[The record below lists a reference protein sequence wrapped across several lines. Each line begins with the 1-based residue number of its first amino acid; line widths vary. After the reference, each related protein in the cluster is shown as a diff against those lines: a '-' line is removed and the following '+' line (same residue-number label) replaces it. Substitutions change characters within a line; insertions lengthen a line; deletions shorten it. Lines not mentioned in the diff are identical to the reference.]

1 MWCKKSLTIGVTFM
15 CLILALSTQ
24 ASGED
29 NSDEVLVQKD
39 VTFAL
44 ELLSP
49 ISTKTNK
56 KNDKFEC
63 KVLSP
68 VEYAGAIVSGHLR
81 KVKNSG
87 KANGKSELD
96 MAFDTIT
103 LTDGQTGNFN
113 AQVQEVN
120 DVANVSNTGVADPEG
135 TVKGKSRVKISV
147 KRAVKGALLGAAIG
161 AIIAGPKGAIVG
173 AAIGAGAAVTTTL
186 AMDGP
191 ELEFKTGTQFTVITN
206 SPSHRK
212 LSPPL

>member
-1 MWCKKSLTIGVTFM
+1 MWFEKYLRVGVALAF
-15 CLILALSTQ
+15 LILALPTH
-24 ASGED
+24 ALGEGD
-29 NSDEVLVQKD
+29 SDEVLVPKN

-56 KNDKFEC
+56 KGDKFEC
-63 KVLSP
+63 KVISP
-68 VEYAGAIVSGHLR
+68 MQYAGAVVSGHLR
-81 KVKNSG
+81 SVKSSG

-103 LTDGQTGNFN
+103 LTDGRIGNFN

-120 DVANVSNTGVADPEG
+120 DVANASNTGMADSEG

-147 KRAVKGALLGAAIG
+147 KRAVKGALVGAGIG
-161 AIIAGPKGAIVG
+161 AIVAGPKGAAVG
-173 AAIGAGAAVTTTL
+173 AAIGAGAAVTSTL
-186 AMDGP
+186 VMDGP
-191 ELEFKTGTQFTVITN
+191 ELEFKSGTQFTVLIN

-212 LSPPL
+212 VG

>member
-1 MWCKKSLTIGVTFM
+1 MWYEKSVVIGVTLI
-15 CLILALSTQ
+15 CLILALPTQ
-24 ASGED
+24 ALADGD
-29 NSDEVLVQKD
+29 SDEVLVLKD
-39 VTFAL
+39 ATFAL

-56 KNDKFEC
+56 KDDKFEC

-68 VEYAGAIVSGHLR
+68 VQYAGAIVSGHLR

-103 LTDGQTGNFN
+103 LTDGRTGNFN

-120 DVANVSNTGVADPEG
+120 DVPNASNTGMADAEG

-147 KRAVKGALLGAAIG
+147 KRAVKGALIGAAIG
-161 AIIAGPKGAIVG
+161 AIIAGPKGAAVG

-186 AMDGP
+186 ATNGP

-212 LSPPL
+212 ASPQ

>member
-1 MWCKKSLTIGVTFM
+1 MWCEKSLRIGVTLM
-15 CLILALSTQ
+15 CLMIALPAQ
-24 ASGED
+24 AFCQSD
-29 NSDEVLVQKD
+29 SDEVLVQKD
-39 VTFAL
+39 ATFAL

-49 ISTKTNK
+49 LSTKTSK

-68 VEYAGAIVSGHLR
+68 VQYAGAIVSGHLR

-103 LTDGQTGNFN
+103 LTDGRTGNFN
-113 AQVQEVN
+113 AQVKEVN
-120 DVANVSNTGVADPEG
+120 DVVNASNTGVADSEG
-135 TVKGKSRVKISV
+135 MVRGKSRVTISV
-147 KRAVKGALLGAAIG
+147 KRAVKGALIGAAIG
-161 AIIAGPKGAIVG
+161 AIIAGPKGAAMG

-186 AMDGP
+186 VMNGP
-191 ELEFKTGTQFTVITN
+191 ELEFKSGTQFTVIMN

-212 LSPPL
+212 VSLR